1 MQRPSGSKSG
11 CHTRPMVRRSGMAS
25 SPLPD
30 LLKLSAR
37 DRAQLAIAL
46 WESLSEADRAHALE
60 LTDAQRRELDRRW
73 AAHLADPDSAIDWS
87 DVRREL
93 LA

>member
-1 MQRPSGSKSG
+1 
-11 CHTRPMVRRSGMAS
+11 MAS

-37 DRAQLAIAL
+37 DRADLAIAL
-46 WESLSEADRAHALE
+46 WDSLTDAERADTLE
-60 LTDAQRRELDRRW
+60 ITDAQRAELDRRW
-73 AAHLADPDSAIDWS
+73 AAHLADPDSAIDWAEI
-87 DVRREL
+87 RRDL